1 MGELA
6 PNATAFLKVAIPA
19 RPWWSLTPTEARAQ
33 HLASRSPDD
42 GAPDVTTRDVSVE
55 RPDGSLLGL
64 RVYGGA
70 PGAPA
75 SPVLV
80 FFHGGGWVYGDLDMA
95 DGFCRRLSVGADVTV
110 CSVDYRLSPEH
121 PFPRPLD
128 DAVMAVEWAHAHLA
142 GGRLVGVI
150 GSSAGGNLAVASS
163 IVDRDDG
170 TGRIGLQVPLC
181 AVMDHGFDSGSYR
194 DNADGY
200 FLTAQDM
207 RWYWSQYLADPA
219 HGSNPRASVLRA
231 DLNGLPPALVITAEF
246 DPLRDEEESYAR
258 LLSRA
263 GVPSTL
269 VRYDGMIHA
278 FAALSAFPVEQ
289 ARVIDDVSAAV
300 DQFLR

>member
-6 PNATAFLKVAIPA
+6 PNAAAFLKVAVPA
-19 RPWWSLTPTEARAQ
+19 RPWWSLTPAEARAQ
-33 HLASRSPDD
+33 HLASRRPDD
-42 GAPDVTTRDVSVE
+42 GAPDVTTREVSVA
-55 RPDGSLLGL
+55 RPDGSSLAL
-64 RVYGGA
+64 RVYEAA
-70 PGAPA
+70 PDA
-75 SPVLV
+75 PVLV

-95 DGFCRRLSVGADVTV
+95 DGFCRRLCVGAKVTV

-121 PFPRPLD
+121 RFPLPLD
-128 DAVMAVEWAHAHLA
+128 DACLAVAWTHSELA
-142 GGRLVGVI
+142 GGRPVGVI
-150 GSSAGGNLAVASS
+150 GSSAGGNLAVASCV
-163 IVDRDDG
+163 VDRDDG
-170 TGRIGLQVPLC
+170 TGRIGLQIPLC
-181 AVMDHGFDSGSYR
+181 AVMDHGFDNASYR

-200 FLTAQDM
+200 FLTAEDM
-207 RWYWSQYLADPA
+207 RWYWAQYLADPA

-231 DLNGLPPALVITAEF
+231 DLAGLPPALVITAEF